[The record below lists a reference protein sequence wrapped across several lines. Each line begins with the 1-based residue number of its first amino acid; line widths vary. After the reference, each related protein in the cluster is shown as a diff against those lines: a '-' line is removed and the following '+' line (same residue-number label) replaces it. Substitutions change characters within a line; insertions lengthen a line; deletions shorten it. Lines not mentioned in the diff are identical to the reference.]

1 MDLQATVSASCCELE
16 KTASMMGLELK
27 VDPASVPA
35 LEQVLLG
42 LREMQADESAMAG
55 ATFMVG
61 AYLGEI
67 LRSVRGGDW
76 CGTTEGD
83 LLLQIGSTT
92 YAPVAK
98 VRKFAANPNGGDG
111 LGFYAS
117 AVLAGEV

>member
-1 MDLQATVSASCCELE
+1 
-16 KTASMMGLELK
+16 MMGVELK
-27 VDPASVPA
+27 VHPASIPA
-35 LEQVLLG
+35 LEQVLLA
-42 LREMQADESAMAG
+42 LREMQADDSAMAG

-76 CGTTEGD
+76 CGSTDGD
-83 LLLQIGSTT
+83 LLLKIGATT

-98 VRKFAANPNGGDG
+98 VRKFAANPDGGDG